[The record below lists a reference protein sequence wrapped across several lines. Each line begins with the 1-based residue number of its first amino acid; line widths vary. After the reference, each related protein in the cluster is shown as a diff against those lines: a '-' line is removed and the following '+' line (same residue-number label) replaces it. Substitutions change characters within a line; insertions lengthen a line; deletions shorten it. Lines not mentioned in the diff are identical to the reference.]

1 MDGKLQILG
10 NLLVTISVWI
20 SRLLF
25 ERKKKTYGLEE
36 SNLPLLFE
44 AKKLAKVAASLEP

>member
-10 NLLVTISVWI
+10 NHLVTVSVWI
-20 SRLLF
+20 SGLLF
-25 ERKKKTYGLEE
+25 DRKKTYGLEE

-44 AKKLAKVAASLEP
+44 AKKLAKVAASLEL

>member
-10 NLLVTISVWI
+10 NHLVTISVWI

-25 ERKKKTYGLEE
+25 DRKKTYGLEE

>member
-10 NLLVTISVWI
+10 NHLVLYQFGYRDSFLI
-20 SRLLF
+20 
-25 ERKKKTYGLEE
+25 EKKTYGLEE

-44 AKKLAKVAASLEP
+44 AKKLAKVAASLEL